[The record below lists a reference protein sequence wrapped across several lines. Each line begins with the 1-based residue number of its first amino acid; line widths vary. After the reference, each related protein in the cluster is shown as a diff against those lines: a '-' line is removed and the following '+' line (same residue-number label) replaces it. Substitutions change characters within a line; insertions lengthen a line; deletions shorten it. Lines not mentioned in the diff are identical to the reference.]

1 MLMEEEEVA
10 VMRCTFVFVSD
21 RLVNT
26 MNRLASI
33 ASENKKY
40 LMLMRSRFVR
50 SNIVGVDKNLD
61 NE

>member
-1 MLMEEEEVA
+1 MI
-10 VMRCTFVFVSD
+10 
-21 RLVNT
+21 VNT

-50 SNIVGVDKNLD
+50 SNIVGVDKKLD
-61 NE
+61 SE

>member
-1 MLMEEEEVA
+1 MIVDETV
-10 VMRCTFVFVSD
+10 
-21 RLVNT
+21 VNT

-40 LMLMRSRFVR
+40 LLRMRTRFAR

-61 NE
+61 SE

>member
-1 MLMEEEEVA
+1 MNEG
-10 VMRCTFVFVSD
+10 
-21 RLVNT
+21 LVNT

-40 LMLMRSRFVR
+40 LLLMRSRFAR
-50 SNIVGVDKNLD
+50 SNIVGVDKNLG

>member
-1 MLMEEEEVA
+1 MYFWF
-10 VMRCTFVFVSD
+10 FVND